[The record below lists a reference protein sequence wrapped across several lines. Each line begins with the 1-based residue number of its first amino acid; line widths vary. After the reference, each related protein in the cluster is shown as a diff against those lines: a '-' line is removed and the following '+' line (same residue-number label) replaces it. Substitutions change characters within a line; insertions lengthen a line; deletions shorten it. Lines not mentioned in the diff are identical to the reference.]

1 MAQRPPV
8 RPKEPEPAKAKGGG
22 EAAKD
27 SRQAPHAAPPASP
40 AKSVD
45 VAADKAQGAA
55 DAAHDKGNAAGK
67 DAKDNEAR
75 EREAKEKEVRDRERR
90 QLRTQNL
97 TPKRPDA
104 AFLKTLSSDIKRNT
118 AFIRKLKLGG
128 YFGTA
133 GEALI
138 AEFTGLNLSRY
149 VSEAVANIADA
160 PLKTADVPVAVR
172 LISAIHQ
179 RYAEFSSALVPALV
193 KHFAPVKGPEPEAD
207 KAARL
212 ARKRVTGRLLVE
224 LYEAG
229 LYTGAWR
236 CALTRARTHIHSH
249 THAHAHARTR
259 KITSA
264 NTRVSTHSATHCTSP

>member
-40 AKSVD
+40 AKSVEA
-45 VAADKAQGAA
+45 AADKAQGAA
-55 DAAHDKGNAAGK
+55 DAAHDKGNAGK
-67 DAKDNEAR
+67 DSKDNEAR
-75 EREAKEKEVRDRERR
+75 EREAKEKEARDRERR
-90 QLRTQNL
+90 QLRSQNL

-133 GEALI
+133 GDALI
-138 AEFTGLNLSRY
+138 AEFMGLNLSRY

-179 RYAEFSSALVPALV
+179 RYAEFSGALVPALV
-193 KHFAPVKGPEPEAD
+193 KHFASVKGAEPEAD
-207 KAARL
+207 KAVRL

-229 LYTGAWR
+229 VYTGVCL
-236 CALTRARTHIHSH
+236 CALTHARARRH
-249 THAHAHARTR
+249 TYLEPRLAHKCPH
-259 KITSA
+259 TSD
-264 NTRVSTHSATHCTSP
+264 VSSADRSLVC